1 MINDN
6 DLKCNGQCSKLMYT
20 LAILMKFFK
29 HSVFL
34 TITLKYFHKILSG
47 LKVDELLHL
56 SIILVNSLFE
66 KRDHVNCTDL
76 TILDQIEY
84 LIKSLL

>member
-6 DLKCNGQCSKLMYT
+6 DLKYNGQCPKLMYI

-34 TITLKYFHKILSG
+34 TITLKCFYKILSR
-47 LKVDELLHL
+47 LKVDKLLYL
-56 SIILVNSLFE
+56 SITLVNFLFE
-66 KRDHVNCTDL
+66 KEGHINDSFNK
-76 TILDQIEY
+76 IL
-84 LIKSLL
+84 